1 MVSSKARNQRKMRA
15 NAPAHIKRKMLS
27 SHLSADLQKEYG
39 KRSARVCLGDN
50 VMVLRGGEDIR
61 GVEGKVIGVMTD
73 EGRITIEGVTIN
85 QADNTAVARPI
96 HASNVVI
103 TKLNLDD
110 AWRKDALK
118 RGKGA
123 KE

>member
-39 KRSARVCLGDN
+39 KRSARVCLGDT

-103 TKLNLDD
+103 IKLNLDD

>member
-39 KRSARVCLGDN
+39 KRSARVCLGDT

-110 AWRKDALK
+110 AWSKDALK

>member
-39 KRSARVCLGDN
+39 KRSARVCLGDT
-50 VMVLRGGEDIR
+50 VMVLRGGADLR
-61 GVEGKVIGVMTD
+61 GGEGKVIGVMTD

-85 QADNTAVARPI
+85 QADNTAFARPI

>member
-39 KRSARVCLGDN
+39 KRSARVCLGDT

-118 RGKGA
+118 GGKGA

>member
-39 KRSARVCLGDN
+39 KRSARVCLGDT

-110 AWRKDALK
+110 AWRKDGLK

>member
-39 KRSARVCLGDN
+39 KRSARVCLGDT

-73 EGRITIEGVTIN
+73 EGRITIEGVAIN

-103 TKLNLDD
+103 TQLNLDD

>member
-1 MVSSKARNQRKMRA
+1 
-15 NAPAHIKRKMLS
+15 
-27 SHLSADLQKEYG
+27 
-39 KRSARVCLGDN
+39 
-50 VMVLRGGEDIR
+50 MVLRGGEDIR

>member
-1 MVSSKARNQRKMRA
+1 MVSSKASNQRKMRA

-39 KRSARVCLGDN
+39 KRSARVCLGDT

>member
-39 KRSARVCLGDN
+39 KRSARVCLGDT
-50 VMVLRGGEDIR
+50 VMVLRGGGDIR

>member
-27 SHLSADLQKEYG
+27 AHLSADLQKEYG
-39 KRSARVCLGDN
+39 KRSARVCLGDT

>member
-39 KRSARVCLGDN
+39 KRSARVCLGDT

-96 HASNVVI
+96 HGCKGVI
-103 TKLNLDD
+103 TKVNLDD

>member
-39 KRSARVCLGDN
+39 KRSARVCLGDT

-96 HASNVVI
+96 HASNVLI
-103 TKLNLDD
+103 TKINLDD

>member
-39 KRSARVCLGDN
+39 KRSARVCLGDT
-50 VMVLRGGEDIR
+50 VMIVRGGEGIR

-73 EGRITIEGVTIN
+73 EGRITVEGVTIN
-85 QADNTAVARPI
+85 QADNTAVARPV
-96 HASNVVI
+96 HASNVII
-103 TKLNLDD
+103 T
-110 AWRKDALK
+110 
-118 RGKGA
+118 
-123 KE
+123 

>member
-39 KRSARVCLGDN
+39 KRSARVCLGDT

-96 HASNVVI
+96 HASNVII

>member
-39 KRSARVCLGDN
+39 KRSARVCLGDT

>member
-39 KRSARVCLGDN
+39 KRSARVCLGDT

-61 GVEGKVIGVMTD
+61 GVEGQVIGVMTD

-118 RGKGA
+118 RGKWA

>member
-27 SHLSADLQKEYG
+27 SHLSVDLQKEYG
-39 KRSARVCLGDN
+39 KRSARVCLGDT

-103 TKLNLDD
+103 IKLNLDD

>member
-39 KRSARVCLGDN
+39 KRSARVCLGDT

-103 TKLNLDD
+103 PKLNLDD

>member
-15 NAPAHIKRKMLS
+15 NAPAHIKRNMLS

-39 KRSARVCLGDN
+39 KRSARVCLGDT